1 MLSTNGFVLTATE
14 KFNMDLTVSLI
25 SCGCASVDAY
35 KFKCPYTDHNNYEE
49 LYNLDELL
57 KNVISLKKI
66 NILILGESSLEEAE
80 LGSLYN
86 VKPFSFNLTDEEANQ
101 ITVNILMEIN
111 KYLRTEQSSFQ
122 EYKSYSFPI

>member
-57 KNVISLKKI
+57 KKVISLKKI
-66 NILILGESSLEEAE
+66 NILILSESSLEEAE

-111 KYLRTEQSSFQ
+111 KYLRTEQSSYQ